1 MANVTF
7 KMDNAGIIEICKSN
21 EMRGALIG
29 EAYHLRNSAN
39 KDAYAHGYTDSEGL
53 LPYIAGVVTLDK
65 TALAWISTGTNPES
79 IENENQYKSLS
90 NLNH

>member
-7 KMDNAGIIEICKSN
+7 KMDYGGIREICKSSG
-21 EMRGALIG
+21 MRGALIG

-53 LPYIAGVVTLDK
+53 LPYVAGVTTLDN
-65 TALAWISTGTNPES
+65 TALAWVSTGTNPES